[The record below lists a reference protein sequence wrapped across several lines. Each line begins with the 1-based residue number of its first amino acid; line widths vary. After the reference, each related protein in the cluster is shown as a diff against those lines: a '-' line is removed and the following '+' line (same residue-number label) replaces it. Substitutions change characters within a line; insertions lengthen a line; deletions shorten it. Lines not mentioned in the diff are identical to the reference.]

1 MKTSLVIT
9 ILLFIF
15 GVINGS
21 VAGAH
26 ELSGYMAVE
35 GRFFFKDPLFPEQEE
50 NNASFAIQ
58 PEYYHGWENGSS
70 FTFVLFARLDSAD
83 ADRNHFD
90 VRELNY
96 LWLGDPWELRA
107 GIGKVFWGVTEFAHL
122 VDIINQTDLVEGI
135 DEEEKLGQPMI
146 EFSLPMDWGTI
157 DLFLL
162 PYFRERTFPGP
173 DGRLRSQ
180 IEVDTDNAEY
190 ESDDKENHIDFA
202 GRYSHTIGDWEIGL
216 SHFSGTCR
224 EPALA
229 PGFNSSGNLVL
240 IPYYEQINQTGL
252 DLQLIT
258 GGWLWK
264 LESIYR
270 TGQGNDDYFSDA
282 FGFEYTFNG
291 VFGTPA
297 DVGILA
303 EYIGDER
310 GEDATTPFQNEI
322 AMGVRLAF
330 NDMAGTDAL
339 IGVIEDVE
347 TSARLITAEASRR
360 FGDNWKLI
368 INSWVFSNQP
378 DDDLLYSLRDDDF
391 FQLEIAYY
399 F

>member
-1 MKTSLVIT
+1 MKTILVAT

-15 GVINGS
+15 GAVNGS
-21 VAGAH
+21 VASAH
-26 ELSGYMAVE
+26 ELSGNIAAE
-35 GRFFFKDPLFPEQEE
+35 GRFFFNDPLFPEQEE
-50 NNASFAIQ
+50 NNASLAIQ
-58 PEYYHGWENGSS
+58 AEYYHGWENGAS
-70 FTFVLFARLDSAD
+70 FTFVPFARLDSAD
-83 ADRNHFD
+83 AERSHFD
-90 VRELNY
+90 VREMNY

-107 GIGKVFWGVTEFAHL
+107 GIGKVFWGVTEFVHL
-122 VDIINQTDLVEGI
+122 VDIINQTDLVEGV
-135 DEEEKLGQPMI
+135 DGEEKLGQPMI
-146 EFSLPMDWGTI
+146 AFSLPADWGTI

-162 PYFRERTFPGP
+162 PYFRERTFPGS

-180 IEVDTDNAEY
+180 VEADTDSATY
-190 ESDDKENHIDFA
+190 ENDDKENHIDIA
-202 GRYSHTIGDWEIGL
+202 GRYSHTLGDWEIGL
-216 SHFSGTCR
+216 SHFSGTGR
-224 EPALA
+224 EPALV

-270 TGQGNDDYFSDA
+270 TGQGDDDYFSDA
-282 FGFEYTFNG
+282 FGFEYTFSG

-310 GEDATTPFQNEI
+310 GEEATTPFQNEV

-330 NDMAGTDAL
+330 NDIAGTDAL

-347 TSARLITAEASRR
+347 TSARIITVEASRR
-360 FGDNWKLI
+360 FCDNWKLI
-368 INSWVFSNQP
+368 INSWIFSNQP

-391 FQLEIAYY
+391 FQIEVAYY

>member
-9 ILLFIF
+9 ILLFIC
-15 GVINGS
+15 GVINGP

-35 GRFFFKDPLFPEQEE
+35 GRFFFQDPLFPEQEE

-58 PEYYHGWENGSS
+58 TEYYHEWENGSS
-70 FTFVLFARLDSAD
+70 FTFVPFARLDSAD
-83 ADRNHFD
+83 SERNHFD

-146 EFSLPMDWGTI
+146 EFSLPTDWGTI

-190 ESDDKENHIDFA
+190 ESDNKENHNDFA

-216 SHFSGTCR
+216 SHFSGTGR
-224 EPALA
+224 EPALV

-270 TGQGNDDYFSDA
+270 TGQGTDDYFSDA
-282 FGFEYTFNG
+282 FGFEYTFSG

-322 AMGVRLAF
+322 AMGVRFAF
-330 NDMAGTDAL
+330 NDIAGTDAL

-360 FGDNWKLI
+360 FSDNCKLI
-368 INSWVFSNQP
+368 INSCVFSNQP